1 MDVGMR
7 TEEMALVQG
16 WADTKAALREWNA
29 RPARVLI
36 PWTIWSLGVAML
48 LLLATWVIAMLS
60 TPDVGF
66 ELEFAGVTHPAR
78 LGDYEFVL
86 FRNSLVLT
94 LHALA
99 CVAGFIAGSSLP
111 KIAGGYH
118 GWFRK
123 VHEIAQPLAIGF
135 VICATLFSLSTQA
148 YVLGHDTASLA
159 AQWHISPAQLLGL
172 LSLHAIPELTALFLP
187 LAAWT
192 MASRRGQWENLL
204 AATFATVAVAVPVVL
219 LAAAIEVWV
228 TPRLILAL
236 IG

>member
-1 MDVGMR
+1 MR

-16 WADTKAALREWNA
+16 WADTKAALRAWNE
-29 RPARVLI
+29 RPSSVLV
-36 PWTIWSLGVAML
+36 PWTIWSLCVATL
-48 LLLATWVIAMLS
+48 LLLATWVIAVVS
-60 TPDVGF
+60 EPDTSF
-66 ELEFAGVTHPAR
+66 TYAFAGVTHPAD
-78 LGDYEFVL
+78 LGDYGFVL
-86 FRNSLVLT
+86 FRNSLVLA

-111 KIAGGYH
+111 QIAGGYK

-123 VHEIAQPLAIGF
+123 LHEVAQPLAIGF
-135 VICATLFSLSTQA
+135 VVCATMFSLCTQA
-148 YVLGHDTASLA
+148 YILGHDTSTLA

-172 LSLHAIPELTALFLP
+172 LSLHAIPELVALFLP

-219 LAAAIEVWV
+219 LAAAVEVWI
-228 TPRLILAL
+228 TPRLIVAV

>member
-1 MDVGMR
+1 MGIGMR

-16 WADTKAALREWNA
+16 WSDTKAALRAWNA
-29 RPARVLI
+29 RPSSVLV
-36 PWTIWSLGVAML
+36 PWAIWSLGVATL
-48 LLLATWVIAMLS
+48 LLLATWFIAQFS
-60 TPDVGF
+60 TPDTSF
-66 ELEFAGVTHPAR
+66 DYQFAGVTHPSD
-78 LGDYEFVL
+78 LGDYGFVL
-86 FRNSLVLT
+86 FRNSLVLA

-111 KIAGGYH
+111 QIADGYH

-135 VICATLFSLSTQA
+135 VICATLFSLGTQA
-148 YVLGHDTASLA
+148 YILGHDTATLA
-159 AQWHISPAQLLGL
+159 AQWHVTPAQLLGL
-172 LSLHAIPELTALFLP
+172 LSLHAIPELVALFLP

-204 AATFATVAVAVPVVL
+204 AATFATVAVAVPVL
-219 LAAAIEVWV
+219 LIAAAVEVWV